1 MLFGVGAD
9 FGVGE
14 AIVKVLPTSPTVRS
28 TNQPVIDVADDPT
41 NLKYLSKFI
50 PTRLLGKNA
59 VHSCLQFEVQV
70 MHY

>member
-9 FGVGE
+9 FGVE

-50 PTRLLGKNA
+50 TNQIVWKECSTQLSS
-59 VHSCLQFEVQV
+59 V
-70 MHY
+70 